1 MKALIQGT
9 IRYNS
14 LKINMNYNNIVMIKN
29 NNIGRLNIAI
39 IGYKAS
45 RLMFKRNTIK
55 IGNVIKKILKHK

>member
-1 MKALIQGT
+1 
-9 IRYNS
+9 
-14 LKINMNYNNIVMIKN
+14 MNYNNIVMIKN